1 MAWCPECKCE
11 YVEGVTKC
19 ADCGCDLVEEIKGE
33 KAVSDWDREVAKRAQ
48 MLLLKEAQEKE
59 NMLPYE
65 TVAEDNTNIETDE
78 DDDEPNYQG
87 RYINHEERAQENK
100 SSGITLLAVGVI
112 GFILIVLFF
121 FDLLPIHR
129 LVVNKYMV
137 SGIMG
142 ALFLLFIVMGAVS
155 LRSSKILAKK
165 AKKENNLTQQIMK
178 WCTDNMS
185 REVIDESLVFESGD
199 ADEMK
204 YFQRFEKMKEL
215 VGNQFINL
223 DEAYLDRLM
232 DEIYPTIFED
242 GQE

>member
-19 ADCGCDLVEEIKGE
+19 ADCGCDLVEVISVD
-33 KAVSDWDREVAKRAQ
+33 KAVSDWDKEVAKRAQ

-59 NMLPYE
+59 NAVSYE
-65 TVAEDNTNIETDE
+65 IEANDNTNIEADNDE
-78 DDDEPNYQG
+78 NEPNYQG

-100 SSGITLLAVGVI
+100 SSGIALLAVGLI
-112 GFILIVLFF
+112 GFVLIILFF

-155 LRSSKILAKK
+155 LRNSKILAKK
-165 AKKENNLTQQIMK
+165 AKKENNLTRQIMQ
-178 WCTDNMS
+178 WCTDTMNSEM
-185 REVIDESLVFESGD
+185 IDKSLVFESGD

-215 VGNQFINL
+215 VAKQFVNL